1 MNKFYKDVHEMQLD
15 AIKDWWLL
23 SDHQIAQYQ
32 CDFISVSKSNAS

>member
-23 SDHQIAQYQ
+23 HSAPPGEGN
-32 CDFISVSKSNAS
+32 CS